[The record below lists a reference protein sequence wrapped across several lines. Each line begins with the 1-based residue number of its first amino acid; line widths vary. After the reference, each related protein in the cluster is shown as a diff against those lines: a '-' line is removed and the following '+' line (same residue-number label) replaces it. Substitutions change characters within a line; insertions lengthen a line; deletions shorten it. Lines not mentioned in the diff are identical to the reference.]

1 MHPNIGNKSGRVG
14 KAAGVGSRP
23 PLLASFIV
31 SLAVILGFF
40 AAPVLS
46 REQPSPVSPE
56 ILWEKAMA
64 AVEQENPAVAADFFE
79 RLNREFP
86 GAGQAEE
93 ALWRAATF
101 RKQAAEQAVKP
112 DWAPVRDLFRRY
124 HAEYPKSSRNDLAY
138 LEIGVSHF
146 RMRFFREALT
156 YFRLFEERYPHSLLM
171 AEARDWR
178 ANTLL
183 AVGQVDEAIAMF
195 KELLKAQD
203 QAFKIKVLLS
213 LATAYDF
220 KQDYSQTLAT
230 LEQIMSMAPRHH
242 LVQPEV
248 LFRLGLAYGRLGRE
262 EEKRRYLLH
271 FINLA
276 PVSARRTE
284 ALFETGESYYRQARQ
299 EAAQRFYAQALQEG
313 QPDERA
319 VVLARFRQAQYL
331 DAPERQQEKWR
342 PQRDPNDRAGD
353 QPYLMVIDLY
363 RLEPIAQDARY
374 ALLRRYQ
381 ARGDQE
387 LALELAREFV
397 RHAKPGQEPEAA
409 AQRAGELLLYL
420 VEELLKQGEYE
431 RIYQLYQTEHPKVLA
446 YRQGRLRYLI
456 GRAFEALALH
466 EQASVL
472 YYRALA
478 DALTEDDRDA
488 IYVRRARLY
497 LAMHDLAAA
506 DRLLA
511 HLRKI
516 YAASPRLG
524 EALYLSGRLAQ
535 AQKQPEAAL
544 AFFRQAMAAPASPHD
559 YRDEHAEAHLR
570 TLLVAGRDGELLSV
584 LSHYHQEGWLPPP
597 AMQAWARQVGD
608 LLRHRGMAGEAIV
621 AYRLAL
627 APELP
632 ADGET
637 AQAANLQLGT
647 LLARQG
653 EIEAARAHLGKALA
667 GPDSLTA
674 KVATEQLNRL
684 EIDQVLGGV
693 RTLFEPL

>member
-1 MHPNIGNKSGRVG
+1 MR
-14 KAAGVGSRP
+14 RQEP
-23 PLLASFIV
+23 PVIASFIV
-31 SLAVILGFF
+31 SLAIIF
-40 AAPVLS
+40 AFLAGPVMG
-46 REQPSPVSPE
+46 REQPPPVSPE
-56 ILWEKAMA
+56 ILWEKAMT
-64 AVEQENPAVAADFFE
+64 AVEQEDPAAAAAFFE

-86 GAGQAEE
+86 TAGQAEE

-101 RKQAAEQAVKP
+101 RKQAAEQAAKP

-213 LATAYDF
+213 LAAAYDF
-220 KQDYSQTLAT
+220 KHDYSQALAA
-230 LEQIMSMAPRHH
+230 LEQIMIVAPRHH
-242 LVQPEV
+242 LAEPEV

-262 EEKRRYLLH
+262 EEGRRHLLH
-271 FINLA
+271 FINMA
-276 PVSARRTE
+276 PVSVRRTE
-284 ALFETGESYYRQARQ
+284 ALFETGESHYRQG
-299 EAAQRFYAQALQEG
+299 EEESAQRFYAQALQEG
-313 QPDERA
+313 RPDERA
-319 VVLARFRQAQYL
+319 VVLARFRQVQYL
-331 DAPERQQEKWR
+331 DDSERRQEKWR
-342 PQRDPNDRAGD
+342 SRRDPKDPAGD
-353 QPYLMVIDLY
+353 PPYLAVIDNY

-387 LALELAREFV
+387 RALEIAREFV

-456 GRAFEALALH
+456 GRAFEALALN
-466 EQASVL
+466 EQAAIL

-478 DALTEDDRDA
+478 DALSENDRDA

-497 LAMHDLAAA
+497 LEMHDLAAA

-544 AFFRQAMAAPASPHD
+544 AFFRQAMAAPAPPSD

-570 TLLVAGRDGELLSV
+570 TLLATGQGGELLPA
-584 LSHYHQEGWLPPP
+584 LSRYRQEGWLSP
-597 AMQAWARQVGD
+597 AGLQSWARLAGD
-608 LLRHRGMAGEAIV
+608 FFRRRGMAGEAIA

-627 APELP
+627 EPELP

-637 AQAANLQLGT
+637 AQAANLQLGA

-653 EIEAARAHLGKALA
+653 EIEAARAHLGKAVA

-674 KVATEQLNRL
+674 KMATEQLNRL
-684 EIDQVLGGV
+684 EIDRVLGGV
-693 RTLFEPL
+693 RTLFGPS